1 MGANFQVDGHME
13 LDAHCGVDLDVP
25 APSLNFNYSASPGK
39 VHGGMKV
46 KAPSMCIEL
55 EVDLGCVDL
64 KVKAPSFGMGVEVEA
79 PCVDISLDMD
89 AKVKAPCVEL
99 EIKLKCP
106 EIKVKG
112 PSFGFEVKA
121 PCVELDIK

>member
-39 VHGGMKV
+39 VNGGMKV

-55 EVDLGCVDL
+55 EVDLGTCLDV
-64 KVKAPSFGMGVEVEA
+64 KVKGPSFGMGVEVALSDGTFLVLEA
-79 PCVDISLDMD
+79 PCVDVSLDMD

-99 EIKLKCP
+99 EISLK
-106 EIKVKG
+106 
-112 PSFGFEVKA
+112 
-121 PCVELDIK
+121 

>member
-25 APSLNFNYSASPGK
+25 SPSLNFNYSASPGK

-55 EVDLGCVDL
+55 EVDLGACLDVKVKGPSFGMGVEVEAPCVEL
-64 KVKAPSFGMGVEVEA
+64 KVKAPSFGMGVEVKA
-79 PCVDISLDMD
+79 PCVDVSLDMD
-89 AKVKAPCVEL
+89 
-99 EIKLKCP
+99 
-106 EIKVKG
+106 
-112 PSFGFEVKA
+112 
-121 PCVELDIK
+121 